1 MNATPAFRKPRSVT
15 GKQLV
20 FRNATV
26 ADAEFILALRTD
38 QNKAQHLSPTVPD
51 IDKQRDWLAR
61 YGADDGQVYF
71 VICNLAGK
79 PVGTVRLYDQRG
91 ASFCWGS
98 WIKGDG
104 APSGF
109 GIESA
114 LMVYEFALQLGF
126 QRAHFD
132 VRRQNTAVC
141 QFHERFGAA
150 LAGEDDDN
158 FYFEMSQPAIQH
170 ALEKYRKYLPDGVQV
185 NF

>member
-1 MNATPAFRKPRSVT
+1 MSAAPAFRKPRTVT

-20 FRNATV
+20 FRNAGV

-38 QNKAQHLSPTVPD
+38 PTKAQHLSITAPD
-51 IDKQRDWLAR
+51 IARQRDWLAH
-61 YGADDGQVYF
+61 YGEDDGEVYF
-71 VICNLAGK
+71 IICNQAGK
-79 PVGTVRLYDQRG
+79 PVGTVRLYDKRG
-91 ASFCWGS
+91 DSFCWGS
-98 WIKGDG
+98 WIKGEG

-126 QRAHFD
+126 ERAHFD

-150 LAGEDDDN
+150 LTGEDDEN
-158 FYFEMSQPAIQH
+158 FYYEMSGPAIMQ
-170 ALEKYRKYLPDGVQV
+170 ALEKYRKYLPNGVQV
-185 NF
+185 EF